1 MIKRVDHIIIRT
13 PDPYQTSKEIEK
25 AFGLVA
31 PPVMDFGVFASAM
44 LTFGNVNIEVLRLGD
59 KTDFE
64 PYLYGVAFEAHKK
77 SWALLDDLKQR
88 NIEHTLPIKQET
100 QMVSWTNTMLKGLLD
115 NVMPSN
121 YGIYSD
127 NRFNRGL
134 SSFFSKLMGLDFVVK
149 SLIKDVGDALIF
161 FCEYDER
168 IKEYQEYSQKV
179 FSAFKGGTYGL
190 KGVDAIVIEKTKE
203 NENWEKIGEP
213 SDENSVK
220 LVFEDGAINKLDSI
234 ILNAKQIYDNKVIM
248 IGEVRFSIL

>member
-1 MIKRVDHIIIRT
+1 
-13 PDPYQTSKEIEK
+13 
-25 AFGLVA
+25 
-31 PPVMDFGVFASAM
+31 
-44 LTFGNVNIEVLRLGD
+44 
-59 KTDFE
+59 
-64 PYLYGVAFEAHKK
+64 
-77 SWALLDDLKQR
+77 
-88 NIEHTLPIKQET
+88 
-100 QMVSWTNTMLKGLLD
+100 MLKGLLD

-179 FSAFKGGTYGL
+179 FSACKGGTYGL